1 MMPTPTAFSARRICE
16 VLLVLLAAGIA
27 AACGSSRPMKYY
39 TLAETPEPAQ
49 TSAPRFPVTLLVARV
64 AASHLYRDDHLVYGM
79 TSEELET
86 YEYHRWAEP
95 PVEMV
100 QDSLIES
107 LRATNDFRSVSAVAS
122 NLRGD
127 YLLRSHLDA
136 FEEIDKPQ
144 LAARFSIQL
153 ELFDPKSG
161 ATVWNGSYSH
171 DQPVNGKKVDDVIA
185 ALDQNVKAG
194 MTQIASDLNQ
204 YFAAHPPANN

>member
-1 MMPTPTAFSARRICE
+1 MMPTAFTSRRICE
-16 VLLVLLAAGIA
+16 VLFVLLAAA
-27 AACGSSRPMKYY
+27 VASSCGSSRPMKYY
-39 TLAETPEPAQ
+39 TLEVAPAPEQ
-49 TSAPRFPVTLLVARV
+49 SSAPKFPVTLLVARV

-79 TSEELET
+79 SSEELET
-86 YEYHRWAEP
+86 YEYQRWAEP
-95 PVEMV
+95 PVEMI

-107 LRATNDFRSVSAVAS
+107 LRATDDFRSVSAVAS

-127 YLLRSHLDA
+127 YLLRSRLDS

-161 ATVWNGSYSH
+161 TTVWNGSYTH
-171 DQPVNGKKVDDVIA
+171 DQPVNGKKVEDVIA

-194 MTQIASDLNQ
+194 MTQITSDLGQ
-204 YFAAHPPANN
+204 YFAAHPPAK

>member
-1 MMPTPTAFSARRICE
+1 MMPTAFSARRISE

-39 TLAETPEPAQ
+39 TLDVTPEPRQA
-49 TSAPRFPVTLLVARV
+49 SAPKFPLTLLVARV
-64 AASHLYRDDHLVYGM
+64 AGSHLYRDDRLVYGM
-79 TSEELET
+79 SPEELET

-95 PVEMV
+95 PVDMI

-107 LRATNDFRSVSAVAS
+107 LRATGDFRSVSAVAS

-127 YLLRSHLDA
+127 YLLRSRLDA

-144 LAARFSIQL
+144 LAARFTIQL

-171 DQPVNGKKVDDVIA
+171 DQPVSGKKVDDVIA
-185 ALDQNVKAG
+185 ALDENVKAG
-194 MTQIASDLNQ
+194 MSQIASDLGQ
-204 YFAAHPPANN
+204 YFAALPPAK